1 VEPLSEFAPFL
12 THEAITDPERFTY
25 VAAAAAR
32 VDGPLTLNVHK
43 DLVGTSILPE
53 MEGASVDGTPRMVT
67 GITLDHLIDQHN
79 AAGPYLVKVDAQGA
93 ELEIL
98 MGARRVLAESE
109 FIVLETSL
117 FQFLRGGPDLRKVIE
132 FMGDAGFVPYDLW
145 GRLYRPLDG
154 ALAQVDVAFAQ
165 EKGYLRTDHRYA
177 DPAHRRLQDEL
188 LSKSYRSRLRGLGRR
203 DDDAG

>member
-12 THEAITDPERFTY
+12 AREASAAPERFTY

-32 VDGPLTLNVHK
+32 VDGAVTLNVHK

-53 MEGASVDGTPRMVT
+53 MEGSTADGTPRVVS
-67 GITLDHLIDQHN
+67 GITLDHLVDQHN
-79 AAGPYLVKVDAQGA
+79 AAGPYLLKVDAQGA

-98 MGARRVLAESE
+98 MGAKGVLADSE
-109 FIVLETSL
+109 LVVLETSL
-117 FQFLRGGPDLRKVIE
+117 FHFLRGGPDFRTVIE

-165 EKGYLRTDHRYA
+165 EEGYLRTDHRYA
-177 DPAHRRLQDEL
+177 DADLRSLQDEQ
-188 LSKSYRSRLRGLGRR
+188 LSKSYRSRLKSLGRS